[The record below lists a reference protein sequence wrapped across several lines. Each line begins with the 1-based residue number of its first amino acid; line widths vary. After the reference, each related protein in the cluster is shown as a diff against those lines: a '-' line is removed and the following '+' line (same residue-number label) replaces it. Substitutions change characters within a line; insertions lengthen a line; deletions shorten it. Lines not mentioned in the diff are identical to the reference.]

1 LKQRFSRFAGRGPR
15 PSVLP
20 TSPEA
25 EVTEDSE
32 EPEATD
38 MASLPV
44 DVYGKHPK
52 NDGKYSFLME
62 KQWKITIVNGK
73 TMENHHF

>member
-52 NDGKYSFLME
+52 NDGKR
-62 KQWKITIVNGK
+62 WKILIFNGK
-73 TMENHHF
+73 TMENHHC